1 MSMLA
6 LGLCLAQ
13 NPGLAFADDE
23 AINAPYVLD
32 YSGVQY
38 RVEGDYNLQILRDP
52 VLSRGDF
59 ELRAAMAIFW
69 VDKADLDSRRT
80 IPGKKSVVT
89 TPQDLIDNMVEDP
102 VSQILREVYFEGP
115 IEYRVGGKRVG
126 AADAFYLNL
135 ANNTAWIADAELF
148 MERTLR
154 DRPVTWRARAEWMR
168 REGDG
173 TLHSN
178 DAVISTCTFED
189 RHLYIETEHLELV
202 RASEEDEF
210 SFDVSLSGNSLRAYR
225 VAKLPLPPISW
236 SADEQGNPVF
246 PRISAGDSARF
257 GTFIDTSI
265 DFDAGD
271 VGAWF
276 DSLLGGDD
284 NEGEAGDGANPNAK
298 VRSDGHARLS
308 WLGSRGVLLDLGLD
322 LEAKDRYRLE
332 TYLGGLSDSDKDR
345 GLLRVE
351 EDDRSSARLWL
362 RSRGRFFLDDTSW
375 LDIALSSESDP
386 GVQAEFWEDEF
397 LEYEQRDN
405 YVNWRKAEG
414 PVFQSLRVKLQV
426 DSARTQV
433 EELPSYRALW
443 DRTPVAELPWGGKLL
458 YSSNTTLG
466 ILNRREGSSKYQS
479 PFATPAP
486 FSDGFGDRRVTRLDS
501 KHRFEHPIALGR
513 STGNWSLT
521 PYSEFRGTAWDR
533 DTLEDSAPTRLDV
546 TAGMRLA
553 NTFWRRDSDITTQV
567 TPFVD
572 FSSSLIHK
580 DEGGAPAVFDEVDL
594 ATEDDIL
601 KLGFSTRLFGWA
613 PGEQF
618 DMEVAT
624 NYADSDL
631 GSGWESAD
639 VFAGLKAKFGEIPVG
654 FSHDGR
660 YSLEGDGSLLTRS
673 SFGFVPME
681 NLAFEVSHHYALD
694 DLLGVYYEAA
704 TVEARY
710 RWTPKWEFEA
720 RQTLSIR
727 DDSELGHE
735 VIVRRVGHDLLVE
748 LGVSKTTGEGG
759 STFTLRLRPELLFR
773 PSKIGYIEPR

>member
-1 MSMLA
+1 VSLLA

-13 NPGLAFADDE
+13 NPGLTFMDE
-23 AINAPYVLD
+23 NAENAPYILD

-38 RVEGDYNLQILRDP
+38 RVEGDSVLQILRDP
-52 VLSRGDF
+52 ILSRGDF

-69 VDKADLDSRRT
+69 LDKSDLESRRVM
-80 IPGKKSVVT
+80 PGKKSAVV
-89 TPQDLIDNMVEDP
+89 TPQDLFDNMVEDP
-102 VSQILREVYFEGP
+102 VSKILREAYFEGP

-135 ANNTAWIADAELF
+135 ENETAWIADAELF

-168 REGDG
+168 REDDG

-202 RASEEDEF
+202 RASEEDDF
-210 SFDVSLSGNSLRAYR
+210 SFDVSLSGNSLRAYG

-246 PRISAGDSARF
+246 PQISAGDSARF

-271 VGAWF
+271 VGTWF
-276 DSLLGGDD
+276 HNLLGGD
-284 NEGEAGDGANPNAK
+284 ETDGQAIDDSAPK
-298 VRSDGHARLS
+298 SKLRSDGHARLS
-308 WLGSRGVLLDLGLD
+308 WLGSRGVLVDLGFD
-322 LEAKDRYRLE
+322 LEAEGQYRFE
-332 TYLGGLSDSDKDR
+332 TSLGGLSDGDKDR
-345 GLLRVE
+345 GLLRVDE
-351 EDDRSSARLWL
+351 ADRSSARLWL
-362 RSRGRFFLDDTSW
+362 RSRGRFILDDSSW
-375 LDIALSSESDP
+375 LDIALSTESDP

-397 LEYEQRDN
+397 LEYEERDN

-414 PVFQSLRVKLQV
+414 PLFQSLRIKLQV

-443 DRTPVAELPWGGKLL
+443 DRSPVADLPWGGKLL
-458 YSSNTTLG
+458 YSSNTTLD
-466 ILNRREGSSKYQS
+466 LLHRKEGSSLYQS

-486 FSDGFGDRRVTRLDS
+486 FADGLGDREVTRLDS
-501 KHRFEHPIALGR
+501 THRFEHPITLGR
-513 STGNWSLT
+513 SAGNWSLT
-521 PYSEFRGTAWDR
+521 PYSEFRGTAWDE
-533 DTLEDSAPTRLDV
+533 DTLEDSSPTRVDV

-553 NTFWRRDSDITTQV
+553 NTFWRRDGETTTQFS
-567 TPFVD
+567 PFVD
-572 FSSSLIHK
+572 FSSSLIHE
-580 DEGGAPAVFDEVDL
+580 DEQGTPVVFDEVDL
-594 ATEDDIL
+594 ATGDDVL
-601 KLGFSTRLFGWA
+601 KLGFSARLFGWA

-624 NYADSDL
+624 NYAEGDL

-639 VFAGLKAKFGEIPVG
+639 VFAGLKTKLGEMPVG
-654 FSHDGR
+654 FSHNGR
-660 YSLEGDGSLLTRS
+660 YGLEGEGSLLSRS
-673 SFGFVPME
+673 SFGFVPMD

-694 DLLGVYYEAA
+694 DLLGVHYEAA

-720 RQTLSIR
+720 RQTLSFR
-727 DDSELGHE
+727 EDSELGHE
-735 VIVRRVGHDLLVE
+735 VIVRRFGHDLLVE
-748 LGVSKTTGEGG
+748 FGVSKTTGEGG
-759 STFTLRLRPELLFR
+759 STFTLKLRPELLFR
-773 PSKIGYIEPR
+773 PSRIGYIEPR

>member
-1 MSMLA
+1 MSLLA

-13 NPGLAFADDE
+13 NPSLSFFDE
-23 AINAPYVLD
+23 SAEDAPYVLD

-69 VDKADLDSRRT
+69 VDKADLESRRI
-80 IPGKKSVVT
+80 IPGEKARVT
-89 TPQDLIDNMVEDP
+89 TPQDLFDGMIEDP

-135 ANNTAWIADAELF
+135 ANKTAWIADAELF
-148 MERTLR
+148 MERTLHG
-154 DRPVTWRARAEWMR
+154 RPVTWRARAEWMR
-168 REGDG
+168 REEDG

-189 RHLYIETEHLELV
+189 RHLFIETEHLQLV

-210 SFDVSLSGNSLRAYR
+210 SFDVSLTGNSLRAYR
-225 VAKLPLPPISW
+225 IAKLPLPPISW
-236 SADEQGNPVF
+236 NADDEGNPVF
-246 PRISAGDSARF
+246 PRITAGDSARF

-271 VGAWF
+271 VGEWF
-276 DSLLGGDD
+276 DSLLGGGVG
-284 NEGEAGDGANPNAK
+284 EGKPGDGSEPKSK

-308 WLGSRGVLLDLGLD
+308 WLGSRGVLVDLGFD
-322 LEAKDRYRLE
+322 LEAEDRYRFQ
-332 TYLGGLSDSDKDR
+332 TYLGGLSDGDKDR
-345 GLLRVE
+345 GLLRVD

-362 RSRGRFFLDDTSW
+362 RSNGRFILDDSSW
-375 LDIALSSESDP
+375 IDIALSTESDP

-414 PVFQSLRVKLQV
+414 SLFQSLRVKLQV

-443 DRTPVAELPWGGKLL
+443 DRTPVADLPWGGKLL
-458 YSSNTTLG
+458 YSSNTTLD
-466 ILNRREGSSKYQS
+466 LLHRREGSSLYQS
-479 PFATPAP
+479 PFAAPAP

-521 PYSEFRGTAWDR
+521 PYSEFRGTAWDE
-533 DTLEDSAPTRLDV
+533 DTLEGSAPTRLDV

-553 NTFWRRDSDITTQV
+553 NTFWRRDGETTTQV
-567 TPFVD
+567 SPFVD
-572 FSSSLIHK
+572 FSSSLIHE
-580 DEGGAPAVFDEVDL
+580 DEEGTPVVFDEVDL
-594 ATEDDIL
+594 TTGEDVL

-639 VFAGLKAKFGEIPVG
+639 VFAGLKTKFGEMPVG

-660 YSLEGDGSLLTRS
+660 YSLEGEGSLLTRS
-673 SFGFVPME
+673 SFGFVPMD

-694 DLLGVYYEAA
+694 DLVGVYYEAA

-720 RQTLSIR
+720 RQTLSFR

-735 VIVRRVGHDLLVE
+735 VIVRRFGHDLLVE

-759 STFTLRLRPELLFR
+759 STFTLKLRPELLFR